1 MSLIPIL
8 LDIRPSYAQYA
19 HDNGSLL
26 LVPTA
31 DDILMRELMRSVQR
45 VTAQRPMVLTDFDP
59 DPEYV
64 SRIRAAY
71 SDVDEILSLREL
83 SALVDRFTPSDSLLF
98 VTPVCYPADGV
109 DLRPLCNTPAND
121 ARMVRHLV
129 AFEAPTLHTK
139 ELVQSDDAG
148 RVRKIQRYFE
158 PVTWPF
164 PSGVLASLVPVACA
178 HMVMPL
184 TLSSLEALRM
194 QLSANGIPNQ
204 DVPFHG
210 DCFDLNDEAGV
221 LALNE
226 RRVGALATLRE
237 LSKVRGQSASLV
249 APTATVHPTAR
260 IVGSVVIRDRAAI
273 GPGAL
278 LIGPATIGDDAIIG
292 ADAVIAQCLVLAGA
306 DVAAATTVRHRIVSG
321 DSTHAAAV
329 AGQRRHTTA
338 TFAAAPEPVRRLA
351 IPAYVSLKA
360 AFEPPLALLALL
372 VLSPLMVAIAL
383 FVKLTSKGD
392 VFYGDSREGKD
403 ARPFK
408 CWKFRSMLTNA
419 DDMQRALAAK
429 QQMDGP
435 QFKMDRDPR
444 VTKIGAILRKL
455 NADELPQLWNIVRGE
470 MSLVGPRPSPFRENQ
485 ICVPWRNGRLSVRP
499 GMTGLWQVCRK
510 DRENGDFHQ
519 WIHYDLLYVRNVSF
533 LLDLKI
539 VVATIVTLG
548 GRRPVALRVM
558 LGKRPNATRAQRR
571 QQRTTPR
578 VVASVDVRSPQAT
591 AQ

>member
-1 MSLIPIL
+1 MSVIPVL
-8 LDIRPSYAQYA
+8 LDVRPSYAQYA

-31 DDILMRELMRSVQR
+31 DDILLREVMRSVQR
-45 VTAQRPMVLTDFDP
+45 VTGHRPMVLTDFELDP
-59 DPEYV
+59 AYIA
-64 SRIRAAY
+64 RIRAAY
-71 SDVDEILSLREL
+71 SDVEEILSLRDL
-83 SALVDRFTPSDSLLF
+83 SKLVDRFTPSDSLLF
-98 VTPVCYPADGV
+98 VTPVCYPVDGV
-109 DLRPLCNTPAND
+109 DLRPLCTAPAND

-237 LSKVRGQSASLV
+237 LSKVRGQTGSLV

-260 IVGSVVIRDRAAI
+260 IVGSVVVRDRAEI
-273 GPGAL
+273 GAGAL
-278 LIGPATIGDDAIIG
+278 VIGPATIGDDATIG
-292 ADAVIAQCLVLAGA
+292 DNAVIAQCLVLAGA
-306 DVAAATTVRHRIVSG
+306 AVAASTTVRHRIVSG
-321 DSTHAAAV
+321 DSTHASAV
-329 AGQRRHTTA
+329 AGQRRHTA
-338 TFAAAPEPVRRLA
+338 SSLAPVPEPVRRLA
-351 IPAYVSLKA
+351 IPAYVSVKA
-360 AFEPPLALLALL
+360 AFEPVLALFALL
-372 VLSPLMVAIAL
+372 LLSPLMVIIAAL
-383 FVKLTSKGD
+383 VKLTSKGD
-392 VFYGDSREGKD
+392 VFYGDAREGKD
-403 ARPFK
+403 ARAFK

-455 NADELPQLWNIVRGE
+455 NADELPQLWNILRGE

-510 DRENGDFHQ
+510 DREQGDFHQ

-533 LLDLKI
+533 LLDLRI

-548 GRRPVALRVM
+548 GRRPVPLRVM
-558 LGKRPNATRAQRR
+558 LGRRPKSSRSHRRPQRS
-571 QQRTTPR
+571 TPSM
-578 VVASVDVRSPQAT
+578 VAAVDAEPTHAAVP
-591 AQ
+591 